1 MRDQEVLERPTAILV
16 GRLGFDPG
24 RAVGLAPEAALPTG
38 VGGSLGLDS
47 LDVIALSLGIMNRAG
62 PMIDD
67 REEPAPRLQSLGSST
82 WGRDGAARRRVA

>member
-47 LDVIALSLGIMNRAG
+47 LGIEDRVG

-67 REEPAPRLQSLGSST
+67 REEPAPRLQSLGSPT
-82 WGRDGAARRRVA
+82 WGRDGAALRRVA

>member
-16 GRLGFDPG
+16 GRLRFDPG
-24 RAVGLAPEAALPTG
+24 AVGLAPEAAGPAG

-47 LDVIALSLGIMNRAG
+47 LEVTAPSLGIKNRVG

-67 REEPAPRLQSLGSST
+67 RATPTPRLQSLGSPT
-82 WGRDGAARRRVA
+82 WWRDGAARRRVA

>member
-1 MRDQEVLERPTAILV
+1 MRGQEVLERPTA
-16 GRLGFDPG
+16 GRLRSDPG

-67 REEPAPRLQSLGSST
+67 REEPAPRQSLGSPT
-82 WGRDGAARRRVA
+82 WGRDGAAPRQVA

>member
-38 VGGSLGLDS
+38 VGGRSAS
-47 LDVIALSLGIMNRAG
+47 TRSTSSRS
-62 PMIDD
+62 
-67 REEPAPRLQSLGSST
+67 RSGS
-82 WGRDGAARRRVA
+82 